1 MAKLF
6 TKLFCTLYHSCSRGI
21 FLIIIVYCLS
31 RQYLGQ
37 DYTQKRSTGA
47 KVTLDQIDSVS
58 VLAVR

>member
-1 MAKLF
+1 MWQNCLQSCFK
-6 TKLFCTLYHSCSRGI
+6 FCIIPVLVVSFLYR
-21 FLIIIVYCLS
+21 S
-31 RQYLGQ
+31 RQYVGQ

>member
-6 TKLFCTLYHSCSRGI
+6 TKPFLYHSCSRS
-21 FLIIIVYCLS
+21 LSYIIPYCLS
-31 RQYLGQ
+31 RQYVGQ